1 MLKGLGNREALRGGY
16 LINLSSLEKMELTV
30 GSGENNFSMSR
41 GSFVYR
47 QNFSKKS
54 KCTFVNKETT
64 ENGYVLHFKDGEQ
77 EHAISVKEEDGKIS
91 VDYVGEAPEGI
102 NRFWLSVPTNPK
114 ERIYGCGETYSKF
127 NLKGEKV
134 RIWVAEHQN
143 VGRISKKIIKRAT
156 IGKLIG
162 EQPKKTLKFSKYE
175 SYYAQPT
182 FTSSDKYYVHV
193 FTNAYSE
200 FDFSKKDRITFYLQ
214 EAPHFVTESGNT
226 FAEVSEKL
234 SALLG
239 RVDALPD
246 WIYDGAI
253 LAIQEGCEAVDA
265 KLKKAEEAGIKVCG
279 VWSQDWSG
287 CRRTGFGYQ
296 VMWNWA
302 WDRELYVGLDEKIK
316 EWNKKGVKFLGYINP
331 FMAIEKELYAYASEK
346 GYCVKDKEG
355 KDYLVT
361 ITTFPAAM
369 IDFTNPDAYEWYKG
383 LIKENMIGLGLSGW
397 MADFGEYLPVDSVLY
412 SGENPEVI
420 HNQWPAIWA
429 KMNREA
435 IKECG
440 KEGEVF
446 FFTRAGH
453 TGTIA
458 ASTMM
463 WTGDQHV
470 DWSVDDGLIST
481 VPATLSLA
489 MSGYGVTHSDAGG
502 YTTYGKLL
510 SRSKE
515 LLMRWEEMNAFT
527 PLLRTHEGNQPV
539 NDVQFDADEELLKHT
554 AKCSKWHAALKPY
567 IIDLVKEQTEK
578 GTPVMRPLFYH
589 YDEEKAYEEMTEF
602 LLGQDVLVAPVYE
615 KGRTGRSVYLP
626 KDAWVHLFTK
636 KEYTGGTVAVDAPIG
651 CPPVFVRKDSAKA
664 EALLKISEV

>member
-1 MLKGLGNREALRGGY
+1 
-16 LINLSSLEKMELTV
+16 MELTV
-30 GSGENNFSMSR
+30 GQGENNFTMSR
-41 GSFVYR
+41 GSFVYNQTFFHKEVCR
-47 QNFSKKS
+47 LIKKEEIP
-54 KCTFVNKETT
+54 KGFI
-64 ENGYVLHFKDGEQ
+64 LHFEDSKQ
-77 EHAISVKEEDGKIS
+77 VHRISVQEEDGKIS
-91 VDYVGEAPEGI
+91 ADYMDEVPSDV
-102 NRFWLSVPTNPK
+102 NRFWLKIPTNPDEK
-114 ERIYGCGETYSKF
+114 IYGCGETYSKF

-143 VGRISKKIIKRAT
+143 VNRISKKVIKRAT
-156 IGKLIG
+156 IGRIIG
-162 EQPKKTLKFSKYE
+162 KQPKKTMKFSKYE

-193 FTNAYSE
+193 YTNAYSE
-200 FDFSKKDRITFYLQ
+200 FDFSKPDSITFYLQ
-214 EAPHFVTESGNT
+214 EAPHFVMESGKS
-226 FAEVSEKL
+226 FEEVSEKL

-253 LAIQEGCEAVDA
+253 LAVQEGCEAIDK
-265 KLKKAEEAGIKVCG
+265 KLKKAQDAGVRVCG
-279 VWSQDWSG
+279 IWSQDWSG

-296 VMWNWA
+296 VMWNWE
-302 WDRELYVGLDEKIK
+302 WDKELYVDLDKKIK
-316 EWNKKGVKFLGYINP
+316 EWDTKGVKFLGYINP
-331 FMAIEKELYAYASEK
+331 FMAIEKRLYEYASKK

-369 IDFTNPDAYEWYKG
+369 IDFTNPEAYEWYKG
-383 LIKENMIGLGLSGW
+383 LIKENMIGLGLGGW
-397 MADFGEYLPVDSVLY
+397 MADFGEYLPVDAVLY
-412 SGENPEVI
+412 SGEDAAVI

-435 IKECG
+435 IRECG

-458 ASTMM
+458 SSTMM

-539 NDVQFDADEELLKHT
+539 NDVQFDDDLELLNQM
-554 AKCSKWHAALKPY
+554 AKCSQMHFALKSY
-567 IIDLVKEQTEK
+567 LIDLVKDQTKK

-589 YDEEKAYEEMTEF
+589 YDEPLAYTEMTEY
-602 LLGQDVLVAPVYE
+602 LLGRDMLVAPIYE
-615 KGRTGRSVYLP
+615 EGTTSRQVYLP
-626 KDAWVHLFTK
+626 EDTWVHLFTK
-636 KEYTGGTVAVDAPIG
+636 KEYKGGNYSIEAPMG
-651 CPPVFVRKDSAKA
+651 CPPVFIKKDSARFEELMMVA
-664 EALLKISEV
+664 NP

>member
-1 MLKGLGNREALRGGY
+1 MGC
-16 LINLSSLEKMELTV
+16 
-30 GSGENNFSMSR
+30 GENDFSMSR
-41 GSFVYR
+41 GSFVYK
-47 QNFSKKS
+47 QSFSKKE
-54 KCTFVNKETT
+54 KCTLEEKETLP
-64 ENGYVLHFKDGEQ
+64 NGFILHFTAGGQTHD
-77 EHAISVKEEDGKIS
+77 IRVTEEAGKIT
-91 VDYVGEAPEGI
+91 VEYVGDEKPGI
-102 NRFWLSVPTNPK
+102 NRYWLSVPTNPN
-114 ERIYGCGETYSKF
+114 EGIYGCGETYSKF
-127 NLKGEKV
+127 NLKGEKI

-143 VGRISKKIIKRAT
+143 VGRISKKVIKRAT
-156 IGKLIG
+156 IGRIIG
-162 EQPKKTLKFSKYE
+162 SQPKKTLKFSKYE

-200 FDFSKKDRITFYLQ
+200 FDFSDRDRITFYLQ
-214 EAPHFVTESGNT
+214 ERPHLVTESGDT
-226 FAEVSEKL
+226 FTEVSEKL

-239 RVDALPD
+239 RVPMLPD
-246 WIYDGAI
+246 WTYDGAI
-253 LAIQEGCEAVDA
+253 LAVQEGTDVIDR
-265 KLKKAEEAGIKVCG
+265 KLKAAEDAGIKVNG
-279 VWSQDWSG
+279 IWSQDWSG

-296 VMWNWA
+296 VMWNWQ
-302 WDRELYVGLDEKIK
+302 WDRQLYPNLDEKIK
-316 EWNKKGVKFLGYINP
+316 EWKEKGVRFLGYINP
-331 FMAIEKELYAYASEK
+331 FMAIEKELYAYASK
-346 GYCVKDKEG
+346 QGYCVKDREG

-369 IDFTNPDAYEWYKG
+369 IDFTNPKAYEWYKG
-383 LIKENMIGLGLSGW
+383 LIKENMIGLGMGGW

-412 SGENPEVI
+412 SGEDAAVI

-435 IKECG
+435 ISECG

-489 MSGYGVTHSDAGG
+489 MSGYGLTHSDAGG

-510 SRSKE
+510 SRTKE

-539 NDVQFDADEELLKHT
+539 NDVQFDADRELLEQM
-554 AKCSKWHAALKPY
+554 ARCSAMHVGLKSY
-567 IIDLVKEQTEK
+567 LVELNKVQSKK

-589 YDEEKAYEEMTEF
+589 YDEPKAYEEKTEY
-602 LLGQDVLVAPVYE
+602 LLGEDVLVAPIYE
-615 KGRTGRSVYLP
+615 EGTSARQVYLP
-626 KDAWVHLFTK
+626 NDTWVHLFSGA
-636 KEYTGGTVAVDAPIG
+636 EYKGGTHTVEAPFG
-651 CPPVFVRKDSAKA
+651 KPPVFIRKASPRYEELMSVGNK
-664 EALLKISEV
+664 